1 MKKECSKFNYLSISE
16 LIVSFFDNL
25 VNAKTVP
32 IESNYENGCIYYF
45 KRMLN
50 RRYIQLIN
58 SNDPVAA
65 RNLAN
70 LFKHNHSFSGLLYS
84 KAASLG
90 DVESIINLGWM
101 FVNNKSN
108 DLINKEEKKL
118 FFSKYLLLPI
128 Y

>member
-1 MKKECSKFNYLSISE
+1 MKKECSKFNSLSISE
-16 LIVSFFDNL
+16 LIVSFLDNL
-25 VNAKTVP
+25 VNVKTVP
-32 IESNYENGCIYYF
+32 IESNYENDCIDYF
-45 KRMLN
+45 KRMLH
-50 RRYIQLIN
+50 RRYIQLIH

-70 LFKHNHSFSGLLYS
+70 LFKHDHSLSGLLYS

-108 DLINKEEKKL
+108 NLINKKEKKH
-118 FFSKYLLLPI
+118 I
-128 Y
+128 YFYQYIKF